1 MKRNIPEMS
10 NQLLFYM
17 DKWGEKGNKSD
28 RTPEKYVETMINL
41 EKKIEKDMIEVFNK
55 MGINAS
61 VKSDRYSLPYQFQIK
76 TTQYG
81 ESYLNGAFE
90 SIKLYR
96 AVLHKMV
103 ELNVYKV
110 RFYIFAEVEDS
121 FPMGKVNYYFNYYIH

>member
-1 MKRNIPEMS
+1 MKRNIPKMG
-10 NQLLFYM
+10 NQLLFFM
-17 DKWGEKGNKSD
+17 DDKMGKRDE
-28 RTPEKYVETMINL
+28 RTPEKYEKSMVKL
-41 EKKIEKDMIEVFNK
+41 EKKIEKDIIEVFSK

-61 VKSDRYSLPYQFQIK
+61 VKTDRYSLPFQDQIK
-76 TTQYG
+76 TTQHG

-96 AVLHKMV
+96 EVLHKMV
-103 ELNVYKV
+103 DLNVYKV